1 MSSKYSDISNDAKRM
16 LEEADNSPVAFLS
29 IKQSYSFNDSDEV
42 IIVVEGADD
51 ELFYRKPVKQLL
63 GVDSLV
69 VARAGN
75 KKQVYATY
83 KAMDWTLYCRDRV
96 LFFVDRDYDEIVCES
111 SQAQPSNLYVT
122 DCYAIEN
129 YVCTEDSFLSLCSY
143 ACGGN
148 GLSRDDELLVRKLY
162 SDAVSVFETVLS
174 DVPETLIAWRR
185 LGLKPNQAN
194 INLRCLMRV
203 DEGVATQCDDDAL
216 ALIAKQCGVSS
227 GDAVVSDEDL
237 YDIGKRLHCYGGFC
251 GKMSGKILKQFF
263 NMLASSMQSYCFPS
277 GAKVTRNGLLAPDV
291 FPLCVAFADC
301 PRSLSDFL
309 LDVRTRLECERQSK
323 CV

>member
-1 MSSKYSDISNDAKRM
+1 MSSNYSNISNDAKRM

-29 IKQSYSFNDSDEV
+29 IKQSYSFNDSGKV

-51 ELFYRKPVKQLL
+51 ELFYLKPVKQFL

-83 KAMDWTLYCRDRV
+83 EAMDWTLYRRDRV

-111 SQAQPSNLYVT
+111 SHVRASNLYVT

-129 YVCTEDSFLSLCSY
+129 YVCTEDSFLRLCSY
-143 ACGGN
+143 VCGGS
-148 GLSRDDELLVRKLY
+148 GLSRDDELLVRRLY

-174 DVPETLIAWRR
+174 NVPETLIAWRR

-194 INLRCLMRV
+194 INLRCLMKV
-203 DEGVATQCDDDAL
+203 DKGVATQCDDHAL

-227 GDAVVSDEDL
+227 DDAAVSDEDL
-237 YDIGKRLHCYGGFC
+237 YDIGERLHCYGGFC
-251 GKMSGKILKQFF
+251 GKMSGKVLRQFF
-263 NMLASSMQSYCFPS
+263 NMLASSMQGYRFPS
-277 GAKVTRNGLLAPDV
+277 GAKVTRSGLLAPDV

-301 PRSLSDFL
+301 PRSLIDFL
-309 LDVRTRLECERQSK
+309 LDARTHLECEA
-323 CV
+323 V

>member
-63 GVDSLV
+63 GADSLV

-83 KAMDWTLYCRDRV
+83 EAMDWTLYCRDRV

-111 SQAQPSNLYVT
+111 SQAQASNLYVT

-129 YVCTEDSFLSLCSY
+129 YVSTEDSFLRLCSY
-143 ACGGN
+143 VCGGN

-162 SDAVSVFETVLS
+162 SDAVSVFETVLFN
-174 DVPETLIAWRR
+174 VPETLIAWRR

-194 INLRCLMRV
+194 INLKCLMRV

-227 GDAVVSDEDL
+227 GDAVVSDKDL

-291 FPLCVAFADC
+291 FPLCVALADC